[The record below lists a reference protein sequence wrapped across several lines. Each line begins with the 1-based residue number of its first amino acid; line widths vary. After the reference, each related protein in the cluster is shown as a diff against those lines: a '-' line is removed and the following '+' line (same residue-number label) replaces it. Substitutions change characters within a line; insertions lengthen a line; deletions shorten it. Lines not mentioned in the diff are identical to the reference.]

1 MLLDRYR
8 IVALLGR
15 GGMGEVYRA
24 EDLKLGQ
31 AVALKFLPSKISD
44 DPDALERFRR
54 EVRITRQ
61 VSHPHVCRVFDVG
74 EADGQI
80 FLSME
85 FIDGEDLRSLL
96 RRIGRLPADKALEV
110 ARQLCAGLAA
120 AHQMGILHRDLKP
133 ANVMIDGRGRVRI
146 MDFGLA
152 VLGGDAP
159 GAEARAG
166 TPGYMAPEQAGAKGT
181 SIRSDIYSL
190 GLLLYEL
197 FTGKRAFEAGS
208 IAELLRRQQENA
220 FAPPSSLVQDLN
232 PVVERVILRCLETEP
247 RSRPGSALEVAR
259 ALPGGDPLAAA
270 LAAGETPSPEMVA
283 AAGETEG
290 LHPAIA
296 WSCVLVLI
304 AGIAFALW
312 PEAPLYL
319 VRHVPMEKPPA
330 VLAERAQSMVRE
342 LGYSATPADTYHDFD
357 TNSDFLGYI
366 AKWEPVSTRWN
377 HEIGP
382 IHYFFRSSSQPIYTY
397 DFFKSLPSE
406 HAPPLDHTGDAML
419 RLSPKGRLL
428 KLIIVPAQTVK
439 AQENDAPAAVD
450 WSPLFREAGLDAAHW
465 TAAAPEW
472 TPPVY
477 ADTRAAWTG
486 VVDEFPQTP
495 MRVEAAAFRG
505 RPVYFEL
512 ITPWTRAER
521 MQPYQPSPGDRA
533 AGIFF
538 TIVLLLLVVGG
549 GLLARRNLRAG
560 RGDRRGAWRLA
571 ALIFVIGTFRA
582 TFSYHVS
589 DFSEIGLLMMR
600 TAWALFFS
608 AFLWML
614 YLALEPLVRRKWPRV
629 LVSWSR
635 LLAGGLRDP
644 LVGRDILFGLA
655 GAGIFQLA
663 SVIWLVAYRMG
674 KVPENP
680 PFTIYEWELLG
691 GRYELAGMA
700 DSLMGAIFF
709 SCAILFLLFLL
720 RLLLRRDWAV
730 VPVWTAVLATVVA
743 AENDFHPVRVAT
755 LVVAW
760 LVLVLLTLRFGLLAL
775 TVMFFVSRLLV
786 LPLTPD
792 VSAWYFNVGAVA
804 LLVVAA
810 LTAFAFHTS
819 LGGKPAFGKLQID
832 D

>member
-1 MLLDRYR
+1 MLVDRYR

-31 AVALKFLPSKISD
+31 AVALKFLPSHISD
-44 DPDALERFRR
+44 DPAALERFRR

-61 VSHPHVCRVFDVG
+61 VSHPHVCRVFDVA

-96 RRIGRLPADKALEV
+96 RRIGRLPADKALEI

-120 AHQMGILHRDLKP
+120 AHQMGVLHRDLKL
-133 ANVMIDGRGRVRI
+133 ANVMIDGRGNARI

-190 GLLLYEL
+190 GLILYEL
-197 FTGKRAFEAGS
+197 FTGKRVFEAGS
-208 IAELLRRQQENA
+208 VAELLRQQQQNA
-220 FAPPSSLVQDLN
+220 FVPPSSLVQDLN

-247 RSRPGSALEVAR
+247 RNRPGSALEVAR

-290 LHPAIA
+290 VRPAIA
-296 WSCVLVLI
+296 WSCVLLLV

-312 PEAPLYL
+312 PGAPMQL

-330 VLAERAQSMVRE
+330 VLAERAQSIVRE
-342 LGYSATPADTYHDFD
+342 LGYSGTPADTYQAFETSD
-357 TNSDFLGYI
+357 DFLRYI
-366 AKWEPVSTRWN
+366 AKREPVSTRWN

-382 IHYFFRSSSQPIYTY
+382 IHYFFRSSPQPIYWY
-397 DFFKSLPSE
+397 EFFGGIGEES
-406 HAPPLDHTGDAML
+406 PPLNNTGDAMI

-428 KLIIVPAQTVK
+428 KLTIVPVQVEK
-439 AQENDAPAAVD
+439 EQKSDAPAAVD
-450 WSPLFREAGLDAAHW
+450 WSVLFREAGLDPSHW
-465 TAAAPEW
+465 TAAVPEW

-477 ADTRAAWTG
+477 ADMRAAWTG
-486 VVDEFPQTP
+486 VVDEFAQTP

-512 ITPWTRAER
+512 ITPWKRADR
-521 MQPYQPSPGDRA
+521 MQPYQGT
-533 AGIFF
+533 AGEKAIQIFL
-538 TIVLLLLVVGG
+538 TVVLLLLVVGG

-571 ALIFVIGTFRA
+571 AFMFALLIFHA
-582 TFSYHVS
+582 AFSYHVN
-589 DFSEIGLLMMR
+589 DLAEIGLLVMR
-600 TAWALFFS
+600 TARALFFS
-608 AFLWML
+608 AFVWML
-614 YLALEPLVRRKWPRV
+614 YVALEPLVRRKWPKT

-644 LVGRDILFGLA
+644 LVGRAILFGLA
-655 GAGIFQLA
+655 GAGIFRLTD
-663 SVIWLVAYRMG
+663 VIWLAGYHMG
-674 KVPENP
+674 KIPDSP
-680 PFTIYEWELLG
+680 PAPIYSWYLLG
-691 GRYELAGMA
+691 GRYELATIA
-700 DSLMGAIFF
+700 TTLTSAIFF
-709 SCAILFLLFLL
+709 AFAYLFVLFLI

-730 VPVWTAVLATVVA
+730 VAFAATVFPLILSASSNFHVVEVA
-743 AENDFHPVRVAT
+743 GFGLAWL
-755 LVVAW
+755 LVV
-760 LVLVLLTLRFGLLAL
+760 LLIMRFGLLTFIVAD
-775 TVMFFVSRLLV
+775 FVYDLCN

-792 VSAWYFNVGAVA
+792 VSAWYFNVGAVV

-819 LGGKPAFGKLQID
+819 LAGKPAFGKLQIED
-832 D
+832 